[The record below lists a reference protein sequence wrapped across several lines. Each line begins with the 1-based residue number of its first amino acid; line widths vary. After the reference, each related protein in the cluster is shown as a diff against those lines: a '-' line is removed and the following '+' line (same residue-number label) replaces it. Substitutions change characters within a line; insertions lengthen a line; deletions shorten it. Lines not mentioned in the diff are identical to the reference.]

1 MLEMIQQLL
10 KERKIGELSEYL
22 HEAKAVDVAAAIS
35 ELEGP
40 DLVVLIRILQKDM
53 AAEVFAYLDKD
64 TQEQIVNSIKDVE
77 VKAILDQLF
86 LDDMVDFIE
95 EMPAGIV
102 KKVLRNTSPEK
113 RELINQFLKY
123 KEDSAGSIMTIEF
136 VDLKEEMTLKEAMAY
151 MRRSGFNKETLDTC
165 FIIDKA
171 RHLKGIL
178 SLRDLILNDEN
189 EYVGNIMETNIIQVK
204 TDDDQEQVAHLFKTY
219 DLLSM
224 PVVDKEN
231 RLVGIITIDDVV
243 DIIEK
248 ENTEDFHKMAAMEPN
263 EEPYLKTSIFVLA
276 KKRMTWLL
284 VLMITAMITGSIIQ
298 EFEEVL
304 ESVVILAAFIPLLM
318 DTGGNSGSQSSAM
331 VIRGLALGE
340 LTTKDYLKIT
350 LKEFRISILVAIAL
364 TFVNL
369 LRMWL
374 MMDAAGDVLLTVSIT
389 LFSTIV
395 IANITGGVLPLI
407 AKKFKVDPAVMAGPL
422 ITSIVDA
429 LALVIYFK
437 LATTLIAG
445 I

>member
-1 MLEMIQQLL
+1 MLESIQQLL
-10 KERKIGELSEYL
+10 EAKKLGELSEYL
-22 HEAKAVDVAAAIS
+22 HDAKAVDVAAAIS

-40 DLVVLIRILQKDM
+40 DLVVLIRILRKDV

-64 TQEQIVNSIKDVE
+64 VQEQIVNLIKDVE

-136 VDLKEEMTLKEAMAY
+136 VDLKEEMTLKEAIAY

-178 SLRDLILNDEN
+178 SLRELILNDED
-189 EYVGNIMETNIIQVK
+189 ELVGNIMQTNIIQAK
-204 TDDDQEQVAHLFKTY
+204 TYDDQEQVAQLFKTY

-231 RLVGIITIDDVV
+231 RLVGLITIDDIV

-248 ENTEDFHKMAAMEPN
+248 ENTEDFHKMAAMVPN
-263 EEPYLKTSIFVLA
+263 EQPYLKTPILVLA

-284 VLMITAMITGSIIQ
+284 VLMFTAMITGSIIQ
-298 EFEEVL
+298 EFEDVL
-304 ESVVILAAFIPLLM
+304 ESVVILASFIPLLM

-350 LKEFRISILVAIAL
+350 FREFRISLLVAVAL

-374 MMDAAGDVLLTVSIT
+374 MMDATVDVLLTVSIT

-395 IANITGGVLPLI
+395 IANITGGVLPLM
-407 AKKFKVDPAVMAGPL
+407 AKKLKADPAVMAGPL

-437 LATTLIAG
+437 LATTFISGL
-445 I
+445 